1 MTGRPVVFEKRVEIR
16 WRDID
21 AFRHV
26 NNAVYLTYLE
36 EARDAWLAGMVPDGR
51 STWDYVL
58 ARVAIDFR
66 RELREEDEFVLASCC
81 LHKLGR
87 SSIVTH
93 EEVRTV
99 DGELAAEAEAV
110 MVARDA
116 QTGRSRALTP
126 AELDSFARAA
136 APQ

>member
-1 MTGRPVVFEKRVEIR
+1 MSAVPVVIEKRIEIR
-16 WRDID
+16 WADLD

-26 NNAVYLTYLE
+26 NNAIYLTYLE
-36 EARDAWLAGMVPDGR
+36 EARDSWLEAMVPEGR

-66 RELREEDEFVLASCC
+66 RELREENGYVDVSCR
-81 LHKLGR
+81 LLRLGS

-93 EEVRTV
+93 EEVRTL
-99 DGELAAEAEAV
+99 DAELAAEAEAV

-116 QTGRSRALTP
+116 DTGRSRPLTSG
-126 AELDSFARAA
+126 ERESFERFSDS
-136 APQ
+136 

>member
-1 MTGRPVVFEKRVEIR
+1 MNGTPVVIEKRIEIR
-16 WRDID
+16 WADLD

-36 EARDAWLAGMVPDGR
+36 EARDRWLEAMVPEGR

-66 RELREEDEFVLASCC
+66 RELREEDEHLVASCR
-81 LHKLGR
+81 LLRLGR
-87 SSIVTH
+87 SSIVTY
-93 EEVRTV
+93 EDVRTR
-99 DGELAAEAEAV
+99 DRELAAEAEVV

-116 QTGRSRALTP
+116 ETGRSRPLTP
-126 AELDSFARAA
+126 SERDSFGRISEG
-136 APQ
+136 

>member
-1 MTGRPVVFEKRVEIR
+1 MSGAPIVVEKRIEIR
-16 WRDID
+16 WADLD

-36 EARDAWLAGMVPDGR
+36 EARDSWLEAMVPQGR

-66 RELREEDEFVLASCC
+66 RELREEDGFLDASCR
-81 LHKLGR
+81 LLRLGR

-93 EEVRTV
+93 EQVRTV
-99 DGELAAEAEAV
+99 GGELAAEAEVV

-116 QTGRSRALTP
+116 DTGRSRPLTP
-126 AELDSFARAA
+126 AEREAFERVSET
-136 APQ
+136 

>member
-1 MTGRPVVFEKRVEIR
+1 MNAAPIVVEKHVEIR
-16 WRDID
+16 WRDLD

-36 EARDAWLAGMVPDGR
+36 EARDGWLAAMVPEGR

-66 RELREEDEFVLASCC
+66 RELREEDEYVIASCR
-81 LHKLGR
+81 LLRLGR

-93 EEVRTV
+93 EEVRTLG
-99 DGELAAEAEAV
+99 GELSAEAESV

-116 QTGRSRALTP
+116 ETGEKRVLTP
-126 AELDSFARAA
+126 AELESFARVS
-136 APQ
+136 AP